1 MNNNVH
7 LFFHW
12 LVFPCFLYGVFE
24 LQLVWGLRHGE
35 PPKNILT
42 ILQLPLCDINFPTP
56 QSFRN
61 AEKHNRNLHQLI
73 CSVYGDEIVLNAGL
87 HEKANSKG
95 GWGKLCMYLHIY
107 KFQVFSSE
115 LTPLRQNS
123 S

>member
-1 MNNNVH
+1 MNNNAH
-7 LFFHW
+7 LFFT
-12 LVFPCFLYGVFE
+12 LSFSML

-73 CSVYGDEIVLNAGL
+73 CSVYEDEIVLNAG
-87 HEKANSKG
+87 
-95 GWGKLCMYLHIY
+95 
-107 KFQVFSSE
+107 
-115 LTPLRQNS
+115 
-123 S
+123 